1 MTRPRAFLR
10 TALCRIPGPHA
21 FGLIPWLIP
30 LLFGLGGARVV
41 TDGSHPPEWVR
52 QIVIADVASW
62 LVQGAVL
69 LLIRRYAL
77 RLPPTPRGGLL
88 ALGCFAA
95 IGIVGGLVQVLVLRS
110 GGLPDPPPFTAPES
124 QLFMATLTWVATGTI
139 VGIAFSWRDQLAD
152 SLAAATHR
160 ADAARS
166 VLGRSTALAHR
177 QRAMV
182 ARLIRER
189 IVPGLA
195 ATAAELR
202 APHDATATARA
213 ADQIEHIARNDVRG
227 VAHLL
232 HPLTAPTD
240 LRSAIGPI
248 CRLFDIELE
257 LLPAGASPVVS
268 ADTASAVTV
277 TIAELMLA
285 RDPAQGRPPLRLQI
299 RETPTG
305 PQLEFPAKR
314 HAPLPL
320 QEQHETEP
328 SPSEAPRWFRI
339 APAPHGMPWVAIA
352 GLNTFSVLAAT
363 LAADTGRWAA
373 TVPNIAVITLGT
385 LALDRVLRLQRVQR
399 LSVRGQWLVIGGWVA
414 TLGAVAGAV
423 WGSAIGGEVDSLA
436 VLGLICALGMGLFL
450 PAMRVWS
457 AEIRQL
463 RNQLMLEDLDA
474 EATTARLRAIGFE
487 RCTTAADGL
496 HSSVQSQLLGVAG
509 ALGGDLPADLL
520 DTAYAVLDEVTET
533 TLPTIAAHLEAEAG
547 RDEMPLL
554 STQALAATWPTAQ
567 ISVQA
572 PSELPLT
579 ARKLLDS
586 VVVEAVGNAI
596 HHGGADTVEI
606 TATLWPGAVG
616 VTVDDNGCGI
626 ADGAG
631 QGLGLTAIRSAANEF
646 SLTKLPSGGTRLSVR
661 LPYLA

>member
-1 MTRPRAFLR
+1 
-10 TALCRIPGPHA
+10 
-21 FGLIPWLIP
+21 
-30 LLFGLGGARVV
+30 
-41 TDGSHPPEWVR
+41 
-52 QIVIADVASW
+52 
-62 LVQGAVL
+62 
-69 LLIRRYAL
+69 
-77 RLPPTPRGGLL
+77 
-88 ALGCFAA
+88 
-95 IGIVGGLVQVLVLRS
+95 
-110 GGLPDPPPFTAPES
+110 
-124 QLFMATLTWVATGTI
+124 
-139 VGIAFSWRDQLAD
+139 
-152 SLAAATHR
+152 
-160 ADAARS
+160 
-166 VLGRSTALAHR
+166 
-177 QRAMV
+177 
-182 ARLIRER
+182 
-189 IVPGLA
+189 
-195 ATAAELR
+195 
-202 APHDATATARA
+202 
-213 ADQIEHIARNDVRG
+213 

-240 LRSAIGPI
+240 LRSAISPI

-257 LLPAGASPVVS
+257 LLPADASPVVS
-268 ADTASAVTV
+268 ADTASAVMV

-305 PQLEFPAKR
+305 PQLEFLAKR

-320 QEQHETEP
+320 REQRETEP
-328 SPSEAPRWFRI
+328 SSSEAPRWFRI
-339 APAPHGMPWVAIA
+339 APAPYGMPWVAIA
-352 GLNTFSVLAAT
+352 GLNAFSVLAAT

-423 WGSAIGGEVDSLA
+423 WGTAIGGEADSLA

-457 AEIRQL
+457 AEIRRL

-474 EATTARLRAIGFE
+474 EATTARLRAISFE
-487 RCTTAADGL
+487 RCTTAAEGL
-496 HSSVQSQLLGVAG
+496 HSAVQSQLLGVAG
-509 ALGGDLPADLL
+509 ALGSDLPADLL
-520 DTAYAVLDEVTET
+520 DTAYALLDEVAET

-554 STQALAATWPTAQ
+554 SAEALATTWPTAQ

-572 PSELPLT
+572 PSELPPT

-586 VVVEAVGNAI
+586 VIVEAVGNAI
-596 HHGGADTVEI
+596 HHGGADAVEI

-626 ADGAG
+626 EDGAD

-646 SLTKLPSGGTRLSVR
+646 SLKRLPDGGTRLRVR
-661 LPYLA
+661 LPYLV